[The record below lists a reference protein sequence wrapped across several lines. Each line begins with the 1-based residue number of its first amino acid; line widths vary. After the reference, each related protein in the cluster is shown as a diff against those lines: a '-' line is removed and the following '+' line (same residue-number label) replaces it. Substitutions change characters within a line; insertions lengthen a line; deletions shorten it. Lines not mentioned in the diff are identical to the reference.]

1 MKSVKPVDTKF
12 CRFLKA
18 KNPFGTL
25 EGGDNDWYVLE
36 DANTIYW
43 CVKSMGAGGPDNGPI
58 DPRLC
63 VAGRKCYKERD

>member
-1 MKSVKPVDTKF
+1 MKKVNPVDTKF

-36 DANTIYW
+36 DSNTIYW
-43 CVKSMGAGGPDNGPI
+43 CVKSLGAGGPDNGPV

-63 VAGRKCYKERD
+63 ISGRKCYKDRD